1 MAAEQPAG
9 QAGKAQPVIAR
20 LMRAVTQPGGKD
32 VDWEKVRAVG
42 AMIGAVTV
50 IHGLKS
56 RSWRYIHAA
65 AAALAIGAVAA
76 GRLKD
81 KYAGPSDAPENK

>member
-1 MAAEQPAG
+1 
-9 QAGKAQPVIAR
+9 
-20 LMRAVTQPGGKD
+20 
-32 VDWEKVRAVG
+32 
-42 AMIGAVTV
+42 MIGAITV

-56 RSWRYIHAA
+56 RSWRYVHAA

-81 KYAGPSDAPENK
+81 KYAGPSEAPENK

>member
-9 QAGKAQPVIAR
+9 QAGKAQPEIAG
-20 LMRAVTQPGGKD
+20 LARAVTRPGGKD
-32 VDWEKVRAVG
+32 VDWERVRAVF
-42 AMIGAVTV
+42 ALIGAVTV